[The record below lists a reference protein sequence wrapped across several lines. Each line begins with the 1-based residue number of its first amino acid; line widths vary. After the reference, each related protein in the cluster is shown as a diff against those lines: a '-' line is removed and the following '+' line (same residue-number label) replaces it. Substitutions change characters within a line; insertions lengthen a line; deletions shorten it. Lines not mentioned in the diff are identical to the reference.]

1 MVIGAHFDIAPIIAP
16 TPVDMGA
23 PRGYGTRVGA
33 YDNTVGTSVV
43 LNMAEA
49 MFDIPTRRGIVF
61 CLWSSEK
68 EVKEVVSLG
77 LKIFLME
84 SQFQIISI

>member
-49 MFDIPTRRGIVF
+49 MFDIPQEEV
-61 CLWSSEK
+61 SSFVYGVVRK